1 MSGFTSCGDGNSV
14 PRNFLCNKHPFFGMI
29 EKNGY
34 FVKEALFYFVL
45 FYKEVSDN
53 LMSFSQERQ
62 KIFRTTFLIH
72 SPSGD
77 TKGFIL

>member
-1 MSGFTSCGDGNSV
+1 MVTGILYLEISYVTSILS
-14 PRNFLCNKHPFFGMI
+14 LEIK
-29 EKNGY
+29 KNGY